1 MTEIARSD
9 FVSVL
14 MPLYCEGNHVREVLL
29 QVREALAT
37 ANVSYE
43 IILVDDGSPDNTW
56 TVISEEARSSS
67 MIRAVRLSRNFGKE
81 SAICAGLEVVRGQAV
96 IVMDGDGQHP
106 PSLLPK
112 MISLWRE
119 TGADIVEGTKVMR
132 GKESL
137 LDKLSAG
144 LFYLIWNKLSGFELR
159 GASDFKLMNRRS
171 VEALLQ
177 MDERNVFF
185 RGMTAWLGF
194 HRVEIPF
201 EVATRA
207 GGRSGWSFLR
217 RLRLALTGISA
228 FSTLPLQLIT
238 FAGVLFLLFAIA
250 LGVQTLV
257 VFLRGRAFSGFT
269 TVIFLLLL
277 IGSCLMIS
285 LGIVGEYL
293 ARIYEEVKRR
303 PRYLITQ
310 SVESAASQQKRFQHE
325 DDRGAILLRKTQ
337 TS

>member
-1 MTEIARSD
+1 MNRVSD
-9 FVSVL
+9 TRGSEFISVL
-14 MPLYCEGNHVREVLL
+14 MPLYCESAHIHDVLIDVR
-29 QVREALAT
+29 T
-37 ANVSYE
+37 AMASADVSYE
-43 IILVDDGSPDNTW
+43 IVLVDDGSPDNTW
-56 TVISEEARSSS
+56 KVISEEARSSS
-67 MIRAVRLSRNFGKE
+67 RIRAIKLSRNFGKE
-81 SAICAGLEVVRGQAV
+81 SALCAGLEVARGDAV

-106 PSLLPK
+106 PSLLPQ

-119 TGADIVEGTKVMR
+119 TGAEIVEARKITR

-171 VEALLQ
+171 IEALLQ
-177 MDERNVFF
+177 MDERAVFF

-194 HRVEIPF
+194 DRVEIPF
-201 EVATRA
+201 EVAQRA

-238 FAGVLFLLFAIA
+238 FFGVIFLIFAFA
-250 LGVQTLV
+250 LGVETLL
-257 VFLRGRAFSGFT
+257 VFLSGRAFSGFT

-285 LGIVGEYL
+285 LGIIGEYL

-303 PRYLITQ
+303 PRYVITQ
-310 SVESAASQQKRFQHE
+310 LVEVPANQQKNYRALSAAASR
-325 DDRGAILLRKTQ
+325 
-337 TS
+337 